1 MEADSMTGLSG
12 HKVEKGPSSFDIVT
26 GDDGQDHVVHGYTS
40 GTDVAISRIRM
51 EEVLA
56 WMI

>member
-1 MEADSMTGLSG
+1 MTGLSG